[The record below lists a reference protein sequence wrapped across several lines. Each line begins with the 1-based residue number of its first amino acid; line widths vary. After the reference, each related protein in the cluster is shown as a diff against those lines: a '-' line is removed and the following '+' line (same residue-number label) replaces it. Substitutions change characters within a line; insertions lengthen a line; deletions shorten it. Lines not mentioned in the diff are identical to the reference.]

1 MKTHLAVSLACCLIA
16 IRVGS
21 AQGIDLEAVLQ
32 AHYEARGG
40 EQRIKSVDAA
50 RLVGS
55 VSILD
60 EVEGSFVLVFKR
72 PRKTRLEITVD
83 GRVGVQA
90 LDGSTAWAMFPLNGE
105 VAATV
110 LGEGQT
116 RLMVEQAD
124 LEGPLVDWQAKGH
137 RLKLQ
142 GVEDLDT
149 GPAYRIDITIESGA
163 LRHVYLDATTML
175 TVRQT
180 GLWRVGGD
188 DVAFETRLG
197 EYHEVGGL
205 MFPHRVE
212 TRTRGAT
219 SGQRFVVERIELE
232 PSLSDDL
239 FVLPASP

>member
-1 MKTHLAVSLACCLIA
+1 MKTHIAVTLACFLIA
-16 IRVGS
+16 NRVGS
-21 AQGIDLEAVLQ
+21 AQSADLEAVLQ

-40 EQRIKSVDAA
+40 EQRIKSVGSA
-50 RLVGS
+50 RFVGS
-55 VSILD
+55 ISIVD

-72 PRKTRLEITVD
+72 PRKTRLEFTVD

-90 LDGSTAWAMFPLNGE
+90 LDGSTAWAVFPLGGE

-110 LGEGQT
+110 LAEDQT
-116 RLMVEQAD
+116 RLLVEQAD
-124 LEGPLVDWQAKGH
+124 LEGPLVDWQKKGH
-137 RLKLQ
+137 RLELH

-149 GPAYRIDITIESGA
+149 GPAYRIDITLDTGA
-163 LRHVYLDATTML
+163 ERHVYLDVTTML

-180 GLWRVGGD
+180 GLWRLGGD

-212 TRTRGAT
+212 TRSRGAT
-219 SGQRFVVERIELE
+219 SGQRFLIERIELD

-239 FVLPASP
+239 FALPASP